1 MHHPACPQTSRS
13 FAFLPF
19 ALFLLQVLEEQLS
32 KLFQAASTAAAAST
46 ALSKK
51 ASSKG
56 AAGEAAAARAAAEA
70 ERVTKG
76 LLKAAVATRD
86 ALQGRRLAR
95 GWNHLAF
102 VMPQGALRA
111 AQDFQQRWP
120 GELPWLGVGV
130 VPMPFL
136 ALVFRDSGVS
146 GVGAFAAGRP
156 SPC

>member
-1 MHHPACPQTSRS
+1 MHHPACPQPSLS
-13 FAFLPF
+13 LSVLPC
-19 ALFLLQVLEEQLS
+19 ALFLRQVLEEQLS

-56 AAGEAAAARAAAEA
+56 AAGEAATRAAAEA

-76 LLKAAVATRD
+76 LQKAAVATRD

-102 VMPQGALRA
+102 LMPQGALRA

-120 GELPWLGVGV
+120 GEWVGVDLCRTFSQGRFGGLGVSQG
-130 VPMPFL
+130 
-136 ALVFRDSGVS
+136 ALSQLDGTLHPWQIV
-146 GVGAFAAGRP
+146 
-156 SPC
+156 